1 MSQRH
6 RGAGVGALLAV
17 AVSACASNDSSP
29 PPGAS
34 GGTASNGVGGNA
46 GLEMGGA
53 MPGAGG
59 SGANGAGASSA
70 GSPAGDG
77 GQGGPAGR
85 GGTPLGAGGSRA
97 DGGIA
102 GVGIGGIA
110 GAGNAGGSAGSSGA
124 PGGGNCGTRG
134 GMRGKTSRKLM
145 VGSASRSYVAYL
157 PQSLNPSTPVPFVYV
172 FHGASQNGSWLYD
185 STEYAKIADS
195 DGIAVVFPDGQG
207 VSSQTMTGSLT
218 PWHVS
223 DGAGLCGLGTLVS
236 NPNPV
241 DLQFVDAIKA
251 DIKQDQCIDDKH
263 VYATGF
269 SMGGYFSHHIA
280 CNRPDFRAA
289 APHSGGTMASLDA
302 CKTTRMPIIIFH
314 GTADPLINNACDDPA
329 ATPQT
334 GFEASATLW
343 AKRNGCKNTYTTVP
357 ANGTMGN
364 NGQCYVYDG
373 CPPDGQVEACTF
385 TNMAHAWAGSP
396 VCQGCIGSGTGF
408 ASATQLEW
416 AFFKKYAW

>member
-1 MSQRH
+1 M
-6 RGAGVGALLAV
+6 
-17 AVSACASNDSSP
+17 
-29 PPGAS
+29 PGS
-34 GGTASNGVGGNA
+34 GG
-46 GLEMGGA
+46 GA
-53 MPGAGG
+53 
-59 SGANGAGASSA
+59 ANGAGASSGGSLA
-70 GSPAGDG
+70 GGS
-77 GQGGPAGR
+77 GQVGPAGN
-85 GGTPLGAGGSRA
+85 GGTPVGAGGSGA
-97 DGGIA
+97 GMGGIA
-102 GVGIGGIA
+102 GGGMGA
-110 GAGNAGGSAGSSGA
+110 SSGAGSGGGSAGSSAASGGSSVG
-124 PGGGNCGTRG
+124 GGGNCGTRG
-134 GMRGKTSRKLM
+134 GMRGKTIRKLT
-145 VGSASRSYVAYL
+145 VGGASRSYVAYL

-185 STEYAKIADS
+185 TTEYSKIADS

-223 DGAGLCGLGTLVS
+223 DGAAVCGLGTLVS

-241 DLQFVDAIKA
+241 DLPFVDAIKA
-251 DIKQDQCIDDKH
+251 DIKQDQCIDDRH

-289 APHSGGTMASLDA
+289 APHSGGTLASLDS
-302 CKTTRMPIIIFH
+302 CKATRMPIIIFH
-314 GTADPLINNACDDPA
+314 GTADGLIDNACDDPT
-329 ATPQT
+329 ATPET
-334 GFEASATLW
+334 GYQASATLW
-343 AKRNGCKNTYTTVP
+343 AKRNGCKNSYATVP

-364 NGQCYVYDG
+364 NGQCYLYDG
-373 CPPDGQVEACTF
+373 CPPDGQVEVCTF

>member
-1 MSQRH
+1 M
-6 RGAGVGALLAV
+6 GGTV
-17 AVSACASNDSSP
+17 
-29 PPGAS
+29 PGS
-34 GGTASNGVGGNA
+34 GGSAA
-46 GLEMGGA
+46 D
-53 MPGAGG
+53 GAGG
-59 SGANGAGASSA
+59 PGG
-70 GSPAGDG
+70 GSPLG
-77 GQGGPAGR
+77 GSGPAGT
-85 GGTPLGAGGSRA
+85 GGTPVGAGGSRA
-97 DGGIA
+97 GVGGAAGTGIGGMA
-102 GVGIGGIA
+102 GVGNIGDSAGTA
-110 GAGNAGGSAGSSGA
+110 GASSGGG
-124 PGGGNCGTRG
+124 PGGGGGNCGTRG
-134 GMRGKTSRKLM
+134 GMRGKTIRKLT
-145 VGSASRSYVAYL
+145 VGGTSRSYVAYL

-185 STEYAKIADS
+185 STEYSKIADS

-218 PWHVS
+218 PWHVT

-236 NPNPV
+236 NPSPV
-241 DLQFVDAIKA
+241 DLPFVDAIKA
-251 DIKQDQCIDDKH
+251 DINQDQCIDDKH
-263 VYATGF
+263 VFATGF

-289 APHSGGTMASLDA
+289 APHSGGTLASLDA
-302 CKTTRMPIIIFH
+302 CKTTHMPIIIFH
-314 GTADPLINNACDDPA
+314 GTADPLINNACDDPT

-343 AKRNGCKNTYTTVP
+343 AKKNGCKNTYTTLP
-357 ANGTMGN
+357 ANGTTMGN
-364 NGQCYVYDG
+364 NGQCYLYDG
-373 CPPDGQVEACTF
+373 CPMDGQVEVCTF